1 MHFKRFRLGK
11 NLKVV
16 CSSHEKTT
24 FWVKKKTARHIHQT
38 EKGSN
43 KTEEK
48 QKTIHIPVVWT
59 WRSDVVKDA
68 QKYARHD
75 FDLFM
80 TSIGLHIEAAI
91 LVSRELCFLVYE
103 NEYLESYSLANTE
116 RGFTKCGFSRA
127 SIENR

>member
-24 FWVKKKTARHIHQT
+24 FWVKKTCLIHQT

-43 KTEEK
+43 QTEK

-59 WRSDVVKDA
+59 LRSDVVKDA

-103 NEYLESYSLANTE
+103 NEYLESCSLTNTE
-116 RGFTKCGFSRA
+116 RGLTKCGFFGA
-127 SIENR
+127 SIENQ

>member
-24 FWVKKKTARHIHQT
+24 FWVKKKPVSFIKLK
-38 EKGSN
+38 KGVTRL
-43 KTEEK
+43 KK

-59 WRSDVVKDA
+59 LRSDVVKDA
-68 QKYARHD
+68 RKYARHD

-80 TSIGLHIEAAI
+80 TSIGLHIEAGI
-91 LVSRELCFLVYE
+91 LASRELCFLVY
-103 NEYLESYSLANTE
+103 
-116 RGFTKCGFSRA
+116 
-127 SIENR
+127 